1 MVGDDISVGEF
12 TTDAEV
18 TRIVHEKLKKSEKT
32 KQDSNA
38 NLKTEAR
45 FKLFAKPG
53 TAEWKGSKKIRG
65 ALCEVLGSM
74 GYGRN
79 MPRQYGKGPAPENW
93 PILYPWTDFKRPS
106 MCSAEMCTN
115 LVIALTEGYL
125 GVQEEDQGGVGV
137 QEEELYHDG
146 LGEQEEKLYQ
156 DGLGV
161 QEEELNHDGLGVQE
175 EELHQD
181 GLGVQGEEV
190 NQDGLG
196 VQGEEVG
203 HAQDEALVHQAVM
216 LYEIEVQGE
225 EEIEIEP
232 WFIGSMNQW
241 LKHEA
246 KAVHTSH
253 GSCAAWFIQ

>member
-1 MVGDDISVGEF
+1 MQSLKKASALLSDKDVTHICFIIDNKTKLIKMVGDDTSVGEF

-115 LVIALTEGYL
+115 LVFALTEGYL

-146 LGEQEEKLYQ
+146 LGEQEE
-156 DGLGV
+156 
-161 QEEELNHDGLGVQE
+161 EL
-175 EELHQD
+175 
-181 GLGVQGEEV
+181 
-190 NQDGLG
+190 
-196 VQGEEVG
+196 
-203 HAQDEALVHQAVM
+203 
-216 LYEIEVQGE
+216 
-225 EEIEIEP
+225 
-232 WFIGSMNQW
+232 
-241 LKHEA
+241 
-246 KAVHTSH
+246 
-253 GSCAAWFIQ
+253 